1 MPIFSEKFVNLRR
14 FAQKSKNNYYC
25 LCPIQDSNLD
35 QMSRSVS
42 FIEKFEHRDERNIKN
57 LMLVFMELVQDQ
69 VVKRGVATMDLVMK
83 VIHTRVWVIY
93 EWPFLSLH
101 ALKIRK
107 V

>member
-1 MPIFSEKFVNLRR
+1 
-14 FAQKSKNNYYC
+14 
-25 LCPIQDSNLD
+25 
-35 QMSRSVS
+35 MSRSVS
-42 FIEKFEHRDERNIKN
+42 FIEKFEHRNERKLKN
-57 LMLVFMELVQDQ
+57 LILVFMELVQAQ
-69 VVKRGVATMDLVMK
+69 QGVIKRGVATMDLVMK